1 MITPQN
7 QPSDKKDNQNNQNN
21 QNNENKENN
30 NTHAFIKELSIVI
43 IVYSVIFLTLTLT
56 VSHIDVL
63 RNNSFLRG
71 LLAISMLSFSYNN
84 IQAFKYFFIHKTLL
98 ALLILIVI
106 FHYFNITEKRVSHIF

>member
-7 QPSDKKDNQNNQNN
+7 QPSDKKDNQNN
-21 QNNENKENN
+21 ENDNH
-30 NTHAFIKELSIVI
+30 TFIKELSIVI

-63 RNNSFLRG
+63 SNNSFLRG

-84 IQAFKYFFIHKTLL
+84 IQAFNSFFIHKTLL
-98 ALLILIVI
+98 ALLILIII
-106 FHYFNITEKRVSHIF
+106 FHYFNITEKKVSHIF